1 MTRMRSM
8 SRERVPSLQLP
19 VGLFLSQDRQEIR
32 GGSAVFHRA
41 SSAAGIPT
49 SPKSPSR
56 SRPGGSPNG
65 FLRFSPQAPPQRSSP
80 TKAVSRLLSARS
92 APNVK
97 QAETLSDRVSPIK
110 AHLPL
115 RRGLSATTPVAQ
127 GWPFAKSSPAASSP
141 KLNGCSPPRTASS
154 QAATSVPSGTRT
166 LSSNASTSPHDENED
181 PVGPC
186 VKFASQHPLR
196 QLAGSHIGSPL
207 SQSLS
212 ALPLGTAAANSV
224 DRNKAT
230 SPRDAARRTLESA
243 LEEAATP
250 VLGSKSAKQIQIGV
264 VPRPLPLRASSMPK
278 SPETNAASGSW
289 EHPSVFNLKEK
300 VRERLRTIQSS
311 SSAEVPVSQLR
322 EFPVFASSGDAGSRQ
337 RSKSPGCAGSLY
349 CPPRIDDEASR
360 ASDSRI
366 ALPLHTSTAPQWV
379 RIRGCLD
386 SPSDKGSP
394 ATAILSSSPHS
405 QMVIQSPVDKMQGDT
420 PTFVVPN
427 SPSGPSNLL
436 HGSAPEVVQ
445 TPTPLAWARSNQSDK
460 DEAAKIPPALRLGAV
475 DAIRQA
481 LESADKLNDDLRLRL
496 LGLLDDLHTPVSP
509 GGIPQ
514 TIVGVEINGQRAKDS
529 KGEAAGKVNFGDST
543 PAERLQA
550 CYTSAAEAL
559 TRESP
564 RELPLQAQVPSLL
577 TPSPV
582 AKKPRQGTLSLAR
595 DQFKTRIRALE
606 RSDEFHSAL
615 LRELDIVKD
624 WVHV

>member
-1 MTRMRSM
+1 MRSM

-19 VGLFLSQDRQEIR
+19 VGLFLSQERQEIR
-32 GGSAVFHRA
+32 GGSPVFQRA

-49 SPKSPSR
+49 SPKSPGR

-65 FLRFSPQAPPQRSSP
+65 FLRLSPQAPPQRSSP

-97 QAETLSDRVSPIK
+97 HAETLSDRVSPFK
-110 AHLPL
+110 AHLPF
-115 RRGLSATTPVAQ
+115 RRGTSATTPVAQ
-127 GWPFAKSSPAASSP
+127 GWPFAKSCLAASSP

-154 QAATSVPSGTRT
+154 KAATSVPSGTRT
-166 LSSNASTSPHDENED
+166 LSSNASASPHDENED

-186 VKFASQHPLR
+186 VKVASQHPLR
-196 QLAGSHIGSPL
+196 HLAGSQVGSPL
-207 SQSLS
+207 TQSLS
-212 ALPLGTAAANSV
+212 VLPVGTAAANSV
-224 DRNKAT
+224 DQSKAT

-250 VLGSKSAKQIQIGV
+250 VLGSKSARQIQIGV

-278 SPETNAASGSW
+278 SPETNAASGKW
-289 EHPSVFNLKEK
+289 EHPSVLNLKEK
-300 VRERLRTIQSS
+300 VRERLRTMQSS
-311 SSAEVPVSQLR
+311 SSAEVPGASQPR

-337 RSKSPGCAGSLY
+337 RSKSPGCAASLH
-349 CPPRIDDEASR
+349 CSPRIDGEAGR
-360 ASDSRI
+360 AADSRN
-366 ALPLHTSTAPQWV
+366 ALPAYTSSAPQWV

-394 ATAILSSSPHS
+394 ATAISSTSPQS
-405 QMVIQSPVDKMQGDT
+405 QMVTHSPADQVQEDT
-420 PTFVVPN
+420 STFIVPS
-427 SPSGPSNLL
+427 SPSGPSTLL
-436 HGSAPEVVQ
+436 YGSAPEIVQ
-445 TPTPLAWARSNQSDK
+445 TPIPLAWARNNQSEQN
-460 DEAAKIPPALRLGAV
+460 EAAKIPPALRLGAV

-481 LESADKLNDDLRLRL
+481 LEGADKLNDDLRLRL
-496 LGLLDDLHTPVSP
+496 LGLLDDLRTPVSP

-514 TIVGVEINGQRAKDS
+514 TIVGVEINPQRKKES
-529 KGEAAGKVNFGDST
+529 KPEASVNVEFGDST
-543 PAERLQA
+543 PTERLQA

-564 RELPLQAQVPSLL
+564 RELPLQAQVPSPL